1 MIDIDQLRAYCLN
14 KKGTSEDFPFD
25 SDTLVFRVLGKI
37 FALVPLNRWE
47 AGEPTINL
55 KCDPDYAREIRAEYE
70 SIYPGFH
77 MNKKHWNTLDIY
89 KQELPLKLIFE
100 LIDHSYDM
108 VVKGL
113 TKKLRDRL

>member
-113 TKKLRDRL
+113 TKKLREKL